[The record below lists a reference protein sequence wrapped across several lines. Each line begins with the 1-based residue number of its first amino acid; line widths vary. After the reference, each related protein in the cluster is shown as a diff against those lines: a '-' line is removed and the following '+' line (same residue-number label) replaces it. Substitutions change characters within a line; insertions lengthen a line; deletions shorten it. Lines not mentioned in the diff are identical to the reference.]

1 MLKENR
7 RFNILSG
14 PLFGMLHYKQ
24 AFMNMFKPTKA
35 TSVKEYLAALHP
47 DRKEII
53 EFLHSFIQKIHPSLK
68 PHFSYNMLGYGSF
81 PYKNYKKEMISW
93 PVVALASQK
102 QYISLYVC
110 AVVDG
115 KYIAETHK
123 KDLGK
128 VSVGKSCI
136 RFKKLEDLHLE
147 ALTSIILMAAKRPG
161 FQDMQA
167 VRNKK

>member
-1 MLKENR
+1 
-7 RFNILSG
+7 
-14 PLFGMLHYKQ
+14 MLHYKQ
-24 AFMNMFKPTKA
+24 VFMNMFKPTKA

-93 PVVALASQK
+93 PIIALASQK
-102 QYISLYVC
+102 QYISVYVC

-115 KYIAETHK
+115 KYVAETHK

-136 RFKKLEDLHLE
+136 RFKKMSDLNLSGLEKV
-147 ALTSIILMAAKRPG
+147 IKIAAKNPG
-161 FQDMQA
+161 LDGVGA
-167 VRNKK
+167 SAKKT